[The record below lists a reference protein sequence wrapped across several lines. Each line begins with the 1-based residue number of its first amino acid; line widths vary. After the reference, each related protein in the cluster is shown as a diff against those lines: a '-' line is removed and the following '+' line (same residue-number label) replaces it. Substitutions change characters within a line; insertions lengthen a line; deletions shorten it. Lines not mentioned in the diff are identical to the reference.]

1 MKSLLVISFAIFNL
15 FLDRNDCFV
24 FTNHNLIVQDDEYY
38 FLRGFY
44 GK

>member
-1 MKSLLVISFAIFNL
+1 MKSLLVISFVIFNL
-15 FLDRNDCFV
+15 FLGFV
-24 FTNHNLIVQDDEYY
+24 ITNYDSIVQDDEYY